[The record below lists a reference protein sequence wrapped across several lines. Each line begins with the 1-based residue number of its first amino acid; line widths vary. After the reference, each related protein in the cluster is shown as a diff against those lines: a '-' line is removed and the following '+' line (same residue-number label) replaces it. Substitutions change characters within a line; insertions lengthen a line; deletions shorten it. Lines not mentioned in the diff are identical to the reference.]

1 MAILHRALFAWF
13 NVLIFMIVLALRLD
27 QKIQWNWFIVFIPL
41 WLYDNFLLIYIV
53 FNMISH
59 CKNPL
64 NRHIISLHRKAWYMT
79 IVLMFMCAKVLICL
93 KLEAPHWFLPGKIV
107 VAPFWLLLPALTVD
121 IFIHLIQHSRY

>member
-1 MAILHRALFAWF
+1 MATLHRALFAWF
-13 NVLIFMIVLALRLD
+13 NVLIFMILLALRLD

-64 NRHIISLHRKAWYMT
+64 NRHIVSLQRKVSICNFFFFHSQDIHALHDAILRKNRNMT
-79 IVLMFMCAKVLICL
+79 QYCKE
-93 KLEAPHWFLPGKIV
+93 EADNTGNL
-107 VAPFWLLLPALTVD
+107 
-121 IFIHLIQHSRY
+121 